1 MTYRDDEEAVAIA
14 NDTPFGLHGYVYGED
29 LDRAR
34 AVADRIQAGRVMINQ
49 FFDDPT
55 SPFGGF
61 KMSGF
66 GREFGVHGLNA
77 YLEAKTVFAA

>member
-1 MTYRDDEEAVAIA
+1 AVAIA
-14 NDTPFGLHGYVYGED
+14 NDVSYGLHGYVYGED
-29 LDRAR
+29 PQRAR
-34 AVADRIQAGRVMINQ
+34 VVVDRVLAGRVMINQ
-49 FFDDPT
+49 LVDDPT

-77 YLEAKTVFAA
+77 YLETKIVYAA